1 VKTLRARKFD
11 TALLLLPTERAAWM
25 LFFAG
30 IPARIGIG
38 TKFYGVVTGMKSV
51 SRNKYVPLRHEA
63 DYSLDLGRRLGVRSQ
78 DLTTEIFLTQEEKDA
93 GKGILSKAGVAASDI
108 LVGIHPESGGSSP
121 NWPLS
126 RYVNL
131 ARELLKRLPE
141 EVRLVIT
148 GLRPDTD
155 FPRSGR
161 IVDLRGKL
169 TLRQLMGVIDQLDCL
184 FSASTGPMHIAAAL
198 KVRTVSIFCPLPA
211 CSPELWGPRGNEAQ
225 IILPPEGFCQGRCA
239 GDPKRCQ
246 FEEVTTERA
255 ASVILDTVAKIRA
268 EVSYP

>member
-1 VKTLRARKFD
+1 MIR
-11 TALLLLPTERAAWM
+11 
-25 LFFAG
+25 
-30 IPARIGIG
+30 
-38 TKFYGVVTGMKSV
+38 KSV

-121 NWPLS
+121 NWPVS

-225 IILPPEGFCQGRCA
+225 IILPPEGFCQGRCV

-268 EVSYP
+268 AVSYP